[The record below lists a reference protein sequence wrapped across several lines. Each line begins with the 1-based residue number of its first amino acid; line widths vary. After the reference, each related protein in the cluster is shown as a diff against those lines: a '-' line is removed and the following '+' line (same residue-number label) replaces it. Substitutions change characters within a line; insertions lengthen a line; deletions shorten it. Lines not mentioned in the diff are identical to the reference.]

1 MLLQNMLMMQYV
13 ARFILAI
20 IKPYNWHKISSDYS
34 PILLN

>member
-13 ARFILAI
+13 ATFFLAI
-20 IKPYNWHKISSDYS
+20 IKPYDWHRISSEYS